1 MSYQFSQVG
10 NDKKGECLD
19 DAVPYLWDYIAVG
32 RCDHHAGL
40 GADNSTAQQ
49 FLSSLDDH
57 PQIGSLIDQT
67 MDYEYEQ
74 EQMKQKT
81 GEDLSP
87 EMWIMKWVSCYQCN
101 PLGHSTLT
109 PH

>member
-1 MSYQFSQVG
+1 
-10 NDKKGECLD
+10 
-19 DAVPYLWDYIAVG
+19 LWKQT
-32 RCDHHAGL
+32 
-40 GADNSTAQQ
+40 ADLPAQQ

-81 GEDLSP
+81 GEELSP
-87 EMWIMKWVSCYQCN
+87 EMWIMK
-101 PLGHSTLT
+101 
-109 PH
+109 

>member
-1 MSYQFSQVG
+1 MFQRRVWAAWSWP
-10 NDKKGECLD
+10 
-19 DAVPYLWDYIAVG
+19 A
-32 RCDHHAGL
+32 
-40 GADNSTAQQ
+40 ADPPRTAQK

-81 GEDLSP
+81 GEDMSP
-87 EMWIMKWVSCYQCN
+87 EMWIMK
-101 PLGHSTLT
+101 
-109 PH
+109 